1 MKFLLLRRLSSR
13 LAFKQTVTFA
23 LLVVILAWSAYA
35 LLARSIYDHV
45 DEELQDRAIA
55 VRSMLQIRAGSVK
68 WLNAEADPE
77 VRAQFERSMRYY
89 QLLDDEGHTLDVSR
103 AMSALRLPATPA
115 PPLSLQ
121 PDHTTWQSL
130 TAGESRIRILH
141 VPVLGLAGRHYL
153 LRIGTSLDEADE
165 ACRRLQMFLFL
176 LVPFI
181 ILAHAAN
188 AWIMASHALRP
199 LEQTS
204 AAARQIT
211 PFDLGTRLPIS
222 GRGDE
227 IDELSISLNAMI
239 ARLQS
244 SFQRMTEF
252 LRNLSH
258 EIRQPLTVLRAET
271 EQALR
276 LGSNETNYRE
286 MLSKQLEH
294 VELLARTVSDLM
306 DLAQSESEQVKL
318 QREKEDLSELVQ
330 AAIDG
335 MRAQAGERE
344 IQISGTVQQNI
355 IGAFDAGQ
363 IWRLLL
369 NLLDNAIK
377 FNHPGGHIDVTLA
390 AHNDMAM
397 ISVSD
402 TGSGIVAE
410 EQAHI
415 FDRGYRAP
423 AARKSTVP
431 GTGLGLHFARGIA
444 EAHGGRIEVASVPGE
459 GSCFRVILPLVSSSP
474 TPGEALTPS
483 VHRDAPI
490 N

>member
-1 MKFLLLRRLSSR
+1 MKLLLLRRLSTR

-23 LLVVILAWSAYA
+23 LLVVIIAWSAYA
-35 LLARSIYDHV
+35 LLARRIYGQV

-55 VRSMLQIRAGSVK
+55 VRSMLQIRAGNVK

-89 QLLDDEGHTLDVSR
+89 ELLDEEGHTLDVSR
-103 AMSALRLPATPA
+103 AMSALHLPASPA
-115 PPLSLQ
+115 LPLSV
-121 PDHTTWQSL
+121 PDRTTYQSVV
-130 TAGESRIRILH
+130 AGDSRIRILD
-141 VPVLGLAGRHYL
+141 VPVLGPAGRHYL
-153 LRIGTSLDEADE
+153 LRIGGSLDEADDD
-165 ACRRLQMFLFL
+165 CRRLQLVL
-176 LVPFI
+176 LALVPFI

-188 AWIMASHALRP
+188 AWIMASYSLRP
-199 LEQTS
+199 LEITCT
-204 AAARQIT
+204 AAKQIT
-211 PFDLGTRLPIS
+211 PFDLAKRLPVS

-227 IDELSISLNAMI
+227 LDELNVSLNTMVS
-239 ARLQS
+239 RLQS

-276 LGSNETNYRE
+276 LGTTNETNYRD

-306 DLAQSESEQVKL
+306 ELAQSEGEQIKL
-318 QREKEDLSELVQ
+318 QKEREDLSELVQ

-335 MRAQAGERE
+335 MRSQALDRG
-344 IQISGTVQQNI
+344 IQISGTVQQHV

-369 NLLDNAIK
+369 NLLDNSIK
-377 FNHPGGHIDVTLA
+377 FNHATGHIDVILA
-390 AHNDMAM
+390 VHNDQAI
-397 ISVSD
+397 ISVTD
-402 TGSGIVAE
+402 TGSGIITEDQV
-410 EQAHI
+410 HI
-415 FDRGYRAP
+415 FERGYRAP
-423 AARKSTVP
+423 SARKSNVP
-431 GTGLGLHFARGIA
+431 GTGLGLHFAQGIA
-444 EAHGGRIEVASVPGE
+444 EAHGGRIEVTSMPGE
-459 GSCFRVILPLVSSSP
+459 GSCFRVSLPLLTSSTTGDGLIS
-474 TPGEALTPS
+474 A
-483 VHRDAPI
+483 VHPDTPI

>member
-1 MKFLLLRRLSSR
+1 MKLMLLRRLSSR

-23 LLVVILAWSAYA
+23 LLVLVIAWSAYA
-35 LLARSIYDHV
+35 LLARRIYGQI

-77 VRAQFERSMRYY
+77 VRAHFERSMRYY
-89 QLLDDEGHTLDVSR
+89 ELLDDEGRTLDASR
-103 AMSALRLPATPA
+103 AMSALHLPASSA
-115 PPLSLQ
+115 LPLSLQ
-121 PDHTTWQSL
+121 PDHNTWQSL
-130 TAGESRIRILH
+130 TAGNTRIRILDE
-141 VPVLGLAGRHYL
+141 PVLGLAGRHFL

-165 ACRRLQMFLFL
+165 DCHRLQLFLFA

-188 AWIMASHALRP
+188 AWIMASYSLRR
-199 LEQTS
+199 LELTS
-204 AAARQIT
+204 AAAKQIT
-211 PFDLGTRLPIS
+211 PFDLSTRLPVS

-239 ARLQS
+239 SRMQS

-276 LGSNETNYRE
+276 LGSSETNYRD

-306 DLAQSESEQVKL
+306 ELAQSEGEQVKL

-335 MRAQAGERE
+335 MRPQAGERG
-344 IQISGTVQQNI
+344 IKISGTVQQNV

-377 FNHPGGHIDVTLA
+377 FNHAGGHVDVILA
-390 AHNDMAM
+390 VHHDAAI

-402 TGSGIVAE
+402 SGSGIIAE
-410 EQAHI
+410 DQAHI
-415 FDRGYRAP
+415 FERGYRAP
-423 AARKSTVP
+423 SARKSKVP
-431 GTGLGLHFARGIA
+431 GTGLGLHFAHGIA
-444 EAHGGRIEVASVPGE
+444 EAHGGRIEVGSVPGE
-459 GSCFRVILPLVSSSP
+459 GSCFRVSLPLLPASMSGETP
-474 TPGEALTPS
+474 TSTA
-483 VHRDAPI
+483 HWDAPI

>member
-1 MKFLLLRRLSSR
+1 MKFVLLRRLSSR

-23 LLVVILAWSAYA
+23 LLVVMLAWSAYA
-35 LLARSIYDHV
+35 LLARRIYGQV
-45 DEELQDRAIA
+45 DDELQDRGIA
-55 VRSMLQIRAGSVK
+55 VRSMLQIRAGNVK

-89 QLLDDEGHTLDVSR
+89 ELLDDEGHTLDASR
-103 AMSALRLPATPA
+103 AMSALHLPSTPDLA
-115 PPLSLQ
+115 LSQ
-121 PDHTTWQSL
+121 PDHTTWRTL
-130 TAGESRIRILH
+130 TAGTTKIRILDE
-141 VPVLGLAGRHYL
+141 PVLGLAGRHYL
-153 LRIGTSLDEADE
+153 LRIGVSLDEADE
-165 ACRRLQMFLFL
+165 DCHRLQVFL
-176 LVPFI
+176 LALIPFI

-199 LEQTS
+199 LEQIAS
-204 AAARQIT
+204 AAKQIT
-211 PFDLGTRLPIS
+211 PFDLSTRLPVS

-227 IDELSISLNAMI
+227 IDELSVSMNAMI
-239 ARLQS
+239 SRMQS

-276 LGSNETNYRE
+276 LGSNETNYRD

-306 DLAQSESEQVKL
+306 ELAQSESEEIKL
-318 QREKEDLSELVQ
+318 HREKEDLSELVQ
-330 AAIDG
+330 TAIDG
-335 MRAQAGERE
+335 MRPQAADRG
-344 IQISGTVQQNI
+344 IKISGTVQQNV

-369 NLLDNAIK
+369 NMLDNAIK
-377 FNHPGGHIDVTLA
+377 FNHSGGRVDVILA
-390 AHNDMAM
+390 VHNETA
-397 ISVSD
+397 IVSISD
-402 TGSGIVAE
+402 TGSGIIPE
-410 EQAHI
+410 EQTHV
-415 FDRGYRAP
+415 FERGYRSAS
-423 AARKSTVP
+423 ARKSKVP
-431 GTGLGLHFARGIA
+431 GTGLGLHFARSIA
-444 EAHGGRIEVASVPGE
+444 EAHGGRIEVGSVPGE
-459 GSCFRVILPLVSSSP
+459 GSCFRVSLPLLPATTSVEP
-474 TPGEALTPS
+474 LTPT

>member
-1 MKFLLLRRLSSR
+1 MKFVLLRRLSSR

-23 LLVVILAWSAYA
+23 LLAVMLAWSAYA
-35 LLARSIYDHV
+35 LLARRIYGQV
-45 DEELQDRAIA
+45 DDELQDRGIA
-55 VRSMLQIRAGSVK
+55 VRSMLQIRAGNVK

-89 QLLDDEGHTLDVSR
+89 ELLDDEGHTLDASR
-103 AMSALRLPATPA
+103 AMSALHLPSTPDLA
-115 PPLSLQ
+115 LSQ
-121 PDHTTWQSL
+121 PDHTTWRTL
-130 TAGESRIRILH
+130 TAGSTKIRILDE
-141 VPVLGLAGRHYL
+141 PVLGLAGRHYL
-153 LRIGTSLDEADE
+153 LRIGVSLDEADE
-165 ACRRLQMFLFL
+165 DCHRLQVFL
-176 LVPFI
+176 LALIPFI

-199 LEQTS
+199 LEQISS
-204 AAARQIT
+204 AAKQIT
-211 PFDLGTRLPIS
+211 PFDLSARLPVS

-227 IDELSISLNAMI
+227 IDELSVSINAMI
-239 ARLQS
+239 SRMQS

-276 LGSNETNYRE
+276 LGSNETNYRD

-306 DLAQSESEQVKL
+306 ELAQSESEEIKL

-330 AAIDG
+330 TAIDG
-335 MRAQAGERE
+335 MRPQAAERG
-344 IQISGTVQQNI
+344 IKISGTVQQNV

-369 NLLDNAIK
+369 NMLDNAIK
-377 FNHPGGHIDVTLA
+377 FNHSGGQVDVILA
-390 AHNDMAM
+390 VHHETA
-397 ISVSD
+397 IVSISD
-402 TGSGIVAE
+402 TGSGIIAE
-410 EQAHI
+410 EQTHV
-415 FDRGYRAP
+415 FERGYRSAS
-423 AARKSTVP
+423 ARKSKVP
-431 GTGLGLHFARGIA
+431 GTGLGLHFARSIA
-444 EAHGGRIEVASVPGE
+444 EAHGGRIEVGSVPGE
-459 GSCFRVILPLVSSSP
+459 GSCFRVSLPLLLAATSVEP
-474 TPGEALTPS
+474 LTPT

>member
-1 MKFLLLRRLSSR
+1 MKLVLLRRLSSR

-23 LLVVILAWSAYA
+23 LLAVILAWSAYA
-35 LLARSIYDHV
+35 LLARRIYDHV

-55 VRSMLQIRAGSVK
+55 VRSMLQIRAGKVK
-68 WLNAEADPE
+68 WLNDEADPE
-77 VRAQFERSMRYY
+77 VLAQFERSLRYY
-89 QLLDDEGHTLDVSR
+89 QLLDDEGRTVDASR
-103 AMSALRLPATPA
+103 TMSQLHLAPTPA

-121 PDHTTWQSL
+121 ADRTTWQSV
-130 TAGESRIRILH
+130 TAGNTRIRLLD
-141 VPVLGLAGRHYL
+141 VPVVGLGGRRYL
-153 LRIGTSLDEADE
+153 LRIGVSLDEADE
-165 ACRRLQMFLFL
+165 DCRRLQVFLL
-176 LVPFI
+176 ALVPFI

-199 LEQTS
+199 LEKTS
-204 AAARQIT
+204 AAAKQIT
-211 PFDLGTRLPIS
+211 PFDLSTRLPVS

-227 IDELSISLNAMI
+227 IDELSVSLNAMI

-252 LRNLSH
+252 LRSLSH

-276 LGSNETNYRE
+276 LGNAETNYRE

-306 DLAQSESEQVKL
+306 ELAQSENDEIKL
-318 QREKEDLSELVQ
+318 HREKEDLSELVQ

-335 MRAQAGERE
+335 MRIQAAERG
-344 IQISGTVQQNI
+344 IQLSGTVPQNI
-355 IGAFDAGQ
+355 VGAFDAGQ

-377 FNHPGGHIDVTLA
+377 FNRPGGRIDVALA
-390 AHNDMAM
+390 MHHDTVM
-397 ISVSD
+397 ISVAD
-402 TGSGIVAE
+402 TGSGIVNE
-410 EQAHI
+410 EQPLI
-415 FDRGYRAP
+415 FERGYRSP
-423 AARKSTVP
+423 SARKSNVP

-459 GSCFRVILPLVSSSP
+459 GSCFRVSLPLTHVSAVP
-474 TPGEALTPS
+474 EALSPV

>member
-1 MKFLLLRRLSSR
+1 MKLMLLRRLSFR

-35 LLARSIYDHV
+35 LLARRVYGQV

-55 VRSMLQIRAGSVK
+55 VRSMLQIRAGNVK

-89 QLLDDEGHTLDVSR
+89 ALLDDEGHTLDASR
-103 AMSALRLPATPA
+103 AMSALHLPSST
-115 PPLSLQ
+115 SLPISVQ
-121 PDHTTWQSL
+121 PDHFTWQSL
-130 TAGESRIRILH
+130 TTGESRIRIMDM
-141 VPVLGLAGRHYL
+141 PVLGLAGRHYL

-165 ACRRLQMFLFL
+165 ECHRLQFFLFV

-188 AWIMASHALRP
+188 AWIMAAQSLRP
-199 LEQTS
+199 LERTAE
-204 AAARQIT
+204 AAKQIT
-211 PFDLGTRLPIS
+211 PFDLSNRLPVF

-252 LRNLSH
+252 LRTLSH

-276 LGSNETNYRE
+276 LGSSETNYRDT
-286 MLSKQLEH
+286 LSKQLEH

-306 DLAQSESEQVKL
+306 ELAKSEGEAVKL
-318 QREKEDLSELVQ
+318 QREQEDLSELVQ
-330 AAIDG
+330 TAIDG
-335 MRAQAGERE
+335 VRPQAAERG
-344 IQISGTVQQNI
+344 IQISGTIPQNVV
-355 IGAFDAGQ
+355 GAFDAGQ

-377 FNHPGGHIDVTLA
+377 FNHTGGHVDVVLA
-390 AHNDMAM
+390 VHNDTAI

-402 TGSGIVAE
+402 TGSGIDAE
-410 EQAHI
+410 DQAHI
-415 FDRGYRAP
+415 FERGFRSL
-423 AARKSTVP
+423 AARKSKVT
-431 GTGLGLHFARGIA
+431 GTGLGLHFAWGIA
-444 EAHGGRIEVASVPGE
+444 EAHGGRIEVASTSGQ
-459 GSCFRVILPLVSSSP
+459 GSCFRVSLPLLPAVAIDPLRS
-474 TPGEALTPS
+474 G
-483 VHRDAPI
+483 VHRDTPV

>member
-1 MKFLLLRRLSSR
+1 MKLTLLRRLSTR

-23 LLVVILAWSAYA
+23 LLAVILAWSAYA
-35 LLARSIYDHV
+35 LLARRIYDQV

-55 VRSMLQIRAGSVK
+55 VRSMLQIQAGSVK

-77 VRAQFERSMRYY
+77 VRAQYEHSIRYY
-89 QLLDDEGHTLDVSR
+89 ELLDEEGRTLASSP
-103 AMSALRLPATPA
+103 AMSALHLARVSSLPI
-115 PPLSLQ
+115 SVQ
-121 PDHTTWQSL
+121 PDHYTWQSL
-130 TAGESRIRILH
+130 TAGDSRIRIMDM
-141 VPVLGLAGRHYL
+141 PVLGLQGRHYL
-153 LRIGTSLDEADE
+153 LRIGASLDLADDE
-165 ACRRLQMFLFL
+165 CHRLQLSLFV

-181 ILAHAAN
+181 ILAHAIN
-188 AWIMASHALRP
+188 AWLMAASSLRR

-211 PFDLGTRLPIS
+211 PFDLSNRFPVS

-227 IDELSISLNAMI
+227 IDELSSSLNAMI
-239 ARLQS
+239 SRVQT

-252 LRNLSH
+252 LRTLSH

-276 LGSNETNYRE
+276 LGSSETNYRDT
-286 MLSKQLEH
+286 LSKQLEH

-306 DLAQSESEQVKL
+306 EVAQSEGEEIKL

-330 AAIDG
+330 TAIDG
-335 MRAQAGERE
+335 MRPQASERG
-344 IQISGTVQQNI
+344 IQISGTVQQNV

-377 FNHPGGHIDVTLA
+377 FNRSGGHVDVALSV
-390 AHNDMAM
+390 HNDVA
-397 ISVSD
+397 IFSVSD
-402 TGSGIVAE
+402 TRSGIDSDD
-410 EQAHI
+410 QSHI
-415 FDRGYRAP
+415 FERGYRSL
-423 AARKSTVP
+423 AARKSGVP
-431 GTGLGLHFARGIA
+431 GTGLGLHFARAIA
-444 EAHGGRIEVASVPGE
+444 EAHGGRIELTSTAGQ
-459 GSCFRVILPLVSSSP
+459 GACFRVILPLLSAASAEV
-474 TPGEALTPS
+474 LTPT
-483 VHRDAPI
+483 VGRDAPI

>member
-1 MKFLLLRRLSSR
+1 
-13 LAFKQTVTFA
+13 
-23 LLVVILAWSAYA
+23 
-35 LLARSIYDHV
+35 
-45 DEELQDRAIA
+45 
-55 VRSMLQIRAGSVK
+55 
-68 WLNAEADPE
+68 
-77 VRAQFERSMRYY
+77 
-89 QLLDDEGHTLDVSR
+89 
-103 AMSALRLPATPA
+103 MSALHLPPSPTLP
-115 PPLSLQ
+115 SSVQ

-130 TAGESRIRILH
+130 AAGNSRIRILD

-153 LRIGTSLDEADE
+153 LRIGVSLDEADE
-165 ACRRLQMFLFL
+165 DCRRLQVFLFA
-176 LVPFI
+176 LVAFI

-188 AWIMASHALRP
+188 AWLMASSSLRP
-199 LEQTS
+199 LERTS
-204 AAARQIT
+204 AAAKQIT
-211 PFDLGTRLPIS
+211 PFDLSTRLPVS

-252 LRNLSH
+252 LRSLSH

-276 LGSNETNYRE
+276 LGNSETNYRE

-306 DLAQSESEQVKL
+306 ELAQSEGEQVKL

-335 MRAQAGERE
+335 MRTQAGDRG

-377 FNHPGGHIDVTLA
+377 FNRSGGHIDVALA
-390 AHNDMAM
+390 VHNDMAM

-410 EQAHI
+410 EQAYI
-415 FDRGYRAP
+415 FERGYRSP
-423 AARKSTVP
+423 SARKSNVP

-444 EAHGGRIEVASVPGE
+444 EAHGGQIEVASVPGE
-459 GSCFRVILPLVSSSP
+459 GSCFRVSLPLLPSP
-474 TPGEALTPS
+474 TPGEALTSPA
-483 VHRDAPI
+483 HRDAPI

>member
-1 MKFLLLRRLSSR
+1 MKLLLLRRLSSR

-23 LLVVILAWSAYA
+23 LLVLVIAWSAYA
-35 LLARSIYDHV
+35 LLARRIYGQV

-55 VRSMLQIRAGSVK
+55 VRSMLQIRAGNVK

-89 QLLDDEGHTLDVSR
+89 ELLDDEGHTLDASR
-103 AMSALRLPATPA
+103 AMSALHLPASPA
-115 PPLSLQ
+115 LPLSLQ

-130 TAGESRIRILH
+130 TAGNTRIRILDE
-141 VPVLGLAGRHYL
+141 PVLGLAGRHYL
-153 LRIGTSLDEADE
+153 LRIGTSLDGADE
-165 ACRRLQMFLFL
+165 DCHRLQVFLFAL
-176 LVPFI
+176 IPFI
-181 ILAHAAN
+181 ILAHAVN
-188 AWIMASHALRP
+188 AWIMASYSLRR
-199 LEQTS
+199 LERTS
-204 AAARQIT
+204 AAAKQIT
-211 PFDLGTRLPIS
+211 PFDLGTRLPVS

-227 IDELSISLNAMI
+227 IDELSTSINAMI
-239 ARLQS
+239 SRMQN

-276 LGSNETNYRE
+276 LGSTETNYRD
-286 MLSKQLEH
+286 MLSKQLDH

-318 QREKEDLSELVQ
+318 QCEKEDLSELVQ

-335 MRAQAGERE
+335 MRPQASERS
-344 IQISGTVQQNI
+344 IRISGTVQQNV

-377 FNHPGGHIDVTLA
+377 FNHPGGHVDVILA
-390 AHNDMAM
+390 VHHDVAI

-402 TGSGIVAE
+402 SGSGIVADD
-410 EQAHI
+410 QAHI
-415 FDRGYRAP
+415 FERGYRAP
-423 AARKSTVP
+423 SARKSKVP

-444 EAHGGRIEVASVPGE
+444 EAHGGRIEVGSTPGE
-459 GSCFRVILPLVSSSP
+459 GSCFRVSLPLLPAS
-474 TPGEALTPS
+474 TPGETPPS
-483 VHRDAPI
+483 THRDAPI